1 MKLAFRTPAKINLGL
16 QIVRKREDGY
26 HELET
31 LFQMVSLYDDIELET
46 LPVGIELE
54 CDNPDIPR
62 DGTNLVVKAARL
74 LQEMFPDRKN
84 LGVRIRL
91 VKRIP
96 AGGGLGGG
104 SGNAAGV
111 LLGLNTLWD
120 LRLRREDLLTLAAK
134 LGSDVPF
141 FLFAPSALGKG
152 RGEILFPLQQAKK
165 FSVILVFPKFP
176 IATSWVY
183 QSLKLE
189 LTKRENHINLLQKFY
204 SQSDIERLG
213 AHLYNDLEP
222 VVLKEYPVIQTLK
235 DELRLSGASGS
246 LLSGSGA
253 TVFGVYADNKVAQT
267 AYSRLFKKERWDL
280 FLTETIGSFA
290 ELFPEEILKYP
301 SNGYTI

>member
-176 IATSWVY
+176 IATSRVY

-253 TVFGVYADNKVAQT
+253 TVFGVYADNKVART
-267 AYSRLFKKERWDL
+267 AYSRLLKKERWDL

-301 SNGYTI
+301 SN

>member
-31 LFQMVSLYDDIELET
+31 LFQMVSLYDDISLEN
-46 LPVGIELE
+46 LPSGIELE
-54 CDNPDIPR
+54 CDHPDIPR
-62 DGTNLVVKAARL
+62 DESNLVVRAARL
-74 LQEMFPDRKN
+74 LMEMFPRRRD

-91 VKRIP
+91 IKRIP

-111 LLGLNTLWD
+111 LLGLNVLWD
-120 LRLRREDLLTLAAK
+120 LRLRKNDLLLLAGK

-152 RGEILFPLQQAKK
+152 RGEILSPIQQAKK
-165 FSVILVFPKFP
+165 FNIILISPKFP
-176 IATSWVY
+176 IVTSWVY
-183 QSLKLE
+183 RNLKLG

-204 SQSDIERLG
+204 SHSDIKCLG

-222 VVLKEYPVIQTLK
+222 VVLHEYPEIQTLK
-235 DELRLSGASGS
+235 DALRLSGAEGS
-246 LLSGSGA
+246 LLSGSGS
-253 TVFGVYADNKVAQT
+253 TVFGIYANTEVAKA
-267 AYSRLFKKERWDL
+267 AYSSLLKKESWDL
-280 FLTETIGSFA
+280 FLTETIDSLA
-290 ELFPEEILKYP
+290 ELFPEEMLKYP
-301 SNGYTI
+301 SN

>member
-62 DGTNLVVKAARL
+62 DETNLVVKAARL

-84 LGVRIRL
+84 LGARIRL

-120 LRLRREDLLTLAAK
+120 LRLKREDLLTLAAK

-222 VVLKEYPVIQTLK
+222 VVLKEYPVIQALK

-301 SNGYTI
+301 SN